1 LPTHV
6 IGRKRRLVV
15 ALLLPFAFFLSLTG
29 WILYS
34 MATNTQETESLIE
47 DDGIEITVALTPE
60 QEEYVRQ

>member
-1 LPTHV
+1 
-6 IGRKRRLVV
+6 
-15 ALLLPFAFFLSLTG
+15 
-29 WILYS
+29 